1 MQVKQFI
8 FRVGIS
14 LFVVFGIITQI
25 SAQEQI
31 SDKELE
37 GYVMVMDSVDAMKKS
52 LNLKLND
59 MVKNNEHL
67 TTKRY
72 NEIKQGTGNPATE
85 EEQKAYDAIL
95 AEVAKE
101 TKAIQE
107 KSQAMIKDK
116 SLLGALPYNK
126 IRKALKTVDKTK
138 IEARMKVIREEKG
151 TTTE

>member
-8 FRVGIS
+8 FRIGIS
-14 LFVVFGIITQI
+14 LLVVFGAIGHIA
-25 SAQEQI
+25 AQEI

-72 NEIKQGTGNPATE
+72 NEIKQGTGNPATD
-85 EEQKAYDAIL
+85 EEQKAYDTIL
-95 AEVAKE
+95 TEVAKE
-101 TKAIQE
+101 TKTIQE
-107 KSQAMIKDK
+107 KSQEMIKDK
-116 SLLGALPYNK
+116 TLLGALPYNK
-126 IRKALKTVDKTK
+126 IRKALKTADKGK
-138 IEARMKVIREEKG
+138 IEARMKAIREQKG
-151 TTTE
+151 TATE